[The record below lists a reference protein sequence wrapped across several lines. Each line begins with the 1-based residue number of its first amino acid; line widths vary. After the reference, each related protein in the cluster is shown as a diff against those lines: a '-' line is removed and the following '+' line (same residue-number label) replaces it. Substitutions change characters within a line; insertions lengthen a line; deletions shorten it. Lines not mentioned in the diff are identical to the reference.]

1 MTDKNIVCI
10 YHGDCI
16 DGFTAAWA
24 VWRKFGNQ
32 AEYIPAR
39 YGDAPPDVT
48 HKDVIIVD
56 FSYKRSVLEEMHRKA
71 EHIIVLDHHKTAE
84 KELYG
89 LDFAHFDMGRSGAGL
104 AWDQYH
110 TFPIARTHRP
120 WLVNYVEDRDLWKFL
135 LPGSKEANAWI
146 GVQKRTSF
154 EDWDRLDSDGLQRA
168 IESGRAVLTALDR
181 YVEEMSAIVQKVT
194 ICGSHMPIVNAPYIN
209 ISELLQKLAEKEA
222 FSVGWYQRADGKFVY
237 SLRSSATSA
246 VDVSDIARIYGGG
259 GHKNS
264 AGFLSELPPWKL
276 F

>member
-1 MTDKNIVCI
+1 
-10 YHGDCI
+10 
-16 DGFTAAWA
+16 
-24 VWRKFGNQ
+24 
-32 AEYIPAR
+32 
-39 YGDAPPDVT
+39 
-48 HKDVIIVD
+48 
-56 FSYKRSVLEEMHRKA
+56 
-71 EHIIVLDHHKTAE
+71 
-84 KELYG
+84 
-89 LDFAHFDMGRSGAGL
+89 
-104 AWDQYH
+104 
-110 TFPIARTHRP
+110 
-120 WLVNYVEDRDLWKFL
+120 
-135 LPGSKEANAWI
+135 
-146 GVQKRTSF
+146 
-154 EDWDRLDSDGLQRA
+154 
-168 IESGRAVLTALDR
+168 VLTALDR